1 MICRLAVFLSIQYS
15 GEWEDEMRSYFIRFI
30 QLLLGPVFGTALVFA
45 QGFSEA
51 VAQEVKSSE
60 ALRTITGFVQ
70 NQDLRR
76 VPQAIVYIKDQE
88 GKVVADAVTN
98 DAGEFSV
105 TAPVEGTYSVS
116 AVNETYRS
124 EYVIIRIETEE
135 PAPVKLTLAL
145 TQEIALDIVSPLPP
159 IQYKA
164 SSETY
169 SLSRREIEQLPRG
182 NNNDI
187 DQVLATIPGA
197 AVSAL
202 KQVHIRQDHS
212 NLQFRIDGVPIPD
225 TVSTTFADVITPRAW
240 ERADIILGGMEAQY
254 GNRTAAL
261 IDITS
266 KSGTKP
272 GFGSAQ
278 MFGGSNQTVNPSF
291 EYGGTIGAKF
301 RYYVLNSFTS
311 TNRGI
316 EPPTLGHSIF
326 HGQNE
331 RNQTY
336 LRGDYQHDNRN
347 NFTWLFLNAVAK
359 YQVPTTPG
367 QTVNAT
373 TRGLIQAQTPTFN
386 PVSSQFIDENQYE
399 NNQYGHM
406 VWRHDVN
413 ASQFFSLAGYF
424 RQTRATFVTD
434 PLNVLSYVGD
444 AAEPFSA
451 GSQDRSAY
459 SLGVRLDY
467 TNKLNQQHLL
477 KYGFQIDR
485 TQAVNKTRLFA
496 FARDGGGNPTGPV
509 IGIDG
514 DRRLIGWREE
524 FWIQDQ
530 YTPNDKLTFNI
541 GLRYDYIQ
549 ALTDSWQISPRIGV
563 TYKANQSNVL
573 HAYYGRLFTPP
584 NLESVAF
591 LVPQTAGT
599 TAAPEN
605 STNNAP
611 KPERSHYFEVGW
623 YHAFGHLATL
633 QVVGYYKLNEN
644 MSDAGQ
650 FGSTPLL
657 NYFAFNHGWQ
667 RGIDTILKV
676 NFTENLTARA
686 NVAWGQSKGYGLQSG
701 QFLLEQREIDNI
713 NRPGG
718 VFTDHMQT
726 VTSSAVLT
734 YRFLERN
741 TLSGQ
746 MLYGSGLRA
755 ALKGGQTNST
765 HMPSYT
771 TYNASFTHEIP
782 IAKTQKF
789 LLGFDIVN
797 LFDQGYFYN
806 FGEGNIGLG
815 ITHAGMP
822 RSFFFR
828 GQWFF

>member
-1 MICRLAVFLSIQYS
+1 
-15 GEWEDEMRSYFIRFI
+15 MRSSFIGFIR
-30 QLLLGPVFGTALVFA
+30 LLLGPALLTALLST
-45 QGFSEA
+45 QGLSPARAEEGQPPDDA
-51 VAQEVKSSE
+51 
-60 ALRTITGFVQ
+60 RTITGFVQ

-76 VPQAIVYIKDQE
+76 IPQVIVEVRDRE
-88 GKVVADAVTN
+88 GQIVAEEVTN

-105 TAPVEGTYSVS
+105 TVPAEGTYSVS
-116 AVNETYRS
+116 AVLETFRS
-124 EYVIIRIETEE
+124 EYVVLKIETEK
-135 PAPVKLTLAL
+135 PAPLKLTLAL
-145 TQEIALDIVSPLPP
+145 TQDIALDILSPLPP

-169 SLSRREIEQLPRG
+169 SLSRKEIEQLPRG

-187 DQVLATIPGA
+187 NEVLYTIPS
-197 AVSAL
+197 AVQAPL
-202 KQVHIRQDHS
+202 KQTHIRQEHA

-225 TVSTTFADVITPRAW
+225 TVSTTFADVISPRAW
-240 ERADIILGGMEAQY
+240 ERADIILGGLEAQY
-254 GNRTAAL
+254 GNRTAAV

-272 GFGSAQ
+272 GFGSFQ
-278 MFGGSNQTVNPSF
+278 GFGGSNQTVNPSF
-291 EYGGTIGAKF
+291 EYGGTIGEKF
-301 RYYVLNSFTS
+301 RYYVLNSYVS

-316 EPPTLGHSIF
+316 EPPTLGKTVF
-326 HGQNE
+326 HDQHE

-336 LRGDYQHDNRN
+336 LRGDYQRDNRN
-347 NFTWLFLNAVAK
+347 NFTWLFLNSVAK
-359 YQVPTTPG
+359 YQIPTSPG
-367 QTVNAT
+367 QTTDPTVV
-373 TRGLIQAQTPTFN
+373 GLIQAQYPGFN
-386 PVSSQFIDENQYE
+386 PVASQAVNQFQQE

-434 PLNVLSYVGD
+434 PLNVLSYTQNP
-444 AAEPFSA
+444 AAPFSA

-467 TNKLNQQHLL
+467 TNQPHRQHLL

-524 FWIQDQ
+524 FWVQDQ
-530 YTPNDKLTFNI
+530 YTPTDKLTFNV
-541 GLRYDYIQ
+541 GLRYDYIQAQ
-549 ALTDSWQISPRIGV
+549 ALTDSWQISPRVGA
-563 TYKANQSNVL
+563 TYKLNQSNAF
-573 HAYYGRLFTPP
+573 HAFYGRMFTPP
-584 NLESVAF
+584 SLESVAL
-591 LVPQTAGT
+591 LVPRTVGT
-599 TAAPEN
+599 TAQPEN
-605 STNNAP
+605 LTNNAP

-623 YHAFGHLATL
+623 YHAFGQVATL
-633 QVVGYYKLNEN
+633 QIVGYYKLNEN
-644 MSDAGQ
+644 MGDSGQ

-657 NYFAFNHGWQ
+657 NYFAFNYGWQ

-676 NFTENLTARA
+676 NVTENLTGRA

-701 QFLLEQREIDNI
+701 HFLLEQSEINDI
-713 NRPGG
+713 NGPGG
-718 VFTDHMQT
+718 VFTDHMQMM
-726 VTSSAVLT
+726 TSSAVLN

-741 TLSGQ
+741 TISGE
-746 MLYGSGLRA
+746 MLYSSGLRT
-755 ALKGGQTNST
+755 ALPGGGTNST
-765 HMPSYT
+765 HMPTYT

-782 IAKTQKF
+782 IATTQKF

-797 LFDQGYFYN
+797 LFNQGYFYN
-806 FGEGNIGLG
+806 SGEGSIGLG
-815 ITHAGMP
+815 VAHAGLP
-822 RSFFFR
+822 RSFFVR